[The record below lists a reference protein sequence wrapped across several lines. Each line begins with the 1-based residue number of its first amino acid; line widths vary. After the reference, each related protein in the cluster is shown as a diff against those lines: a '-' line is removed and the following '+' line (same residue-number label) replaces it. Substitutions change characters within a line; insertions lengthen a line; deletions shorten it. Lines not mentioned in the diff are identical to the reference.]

1 MTCSVSRA
9 GAARRGRLSQG
20 GHGFTLMEL
29 LVDVII
35 IGILAAVAIPVNLGI
50 QNNALDSAVKSDVRN
65 AKTAVVAYATDNKG
79 FLPADLASLPGKYGY
94 FSPLAI
100 GGNYLSP
107 GSIPVLTEGTGTS
120 TAFCVYTVT
129 TTGAKVGAS
138 GVSGVPSSA
147 FTACSATGVLT
158 Q

>member
-1 MTCSVSRA
+1 MMTCSVSRA

-20 GHGFTLMEL
+20 GRGFTLMEL

-79 FLPADLASLPGKYGY
+79 SLPADLASLPGKYGY
-94 FSPLAI
+94 FSPPAI
-100 GGNYLSP
+100 DGNYLSP
-107 GSIPVLTEGTGTS
+107 GSIPVLTEGITS

-147 FTACSATGVLT
+147 FTACSATGVFT